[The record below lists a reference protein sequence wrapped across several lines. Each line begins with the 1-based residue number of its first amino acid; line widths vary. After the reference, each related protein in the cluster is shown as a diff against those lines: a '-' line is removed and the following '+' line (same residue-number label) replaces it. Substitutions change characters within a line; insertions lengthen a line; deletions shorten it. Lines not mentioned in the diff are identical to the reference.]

1 MDKLNNSLCWLV
13 KHTDYD
19 LVQYLID
26 NGANVNYQDCAPMRN
41 ALNDGT
47 IEMVQ
52 LLFQNGSIVPEN
64 VYVNVYC
71 DHFESKIDLIFK
83 LNYGDKL
90 DHKKI
95 IIEIFDKVRTDK
107 DILERLLEYVSD
119 DHFYNELYETLL
131 NKSYYSY
138 YKLKILIDK
147 GVVVKSEHY
156 PRIISSLF
164 YCDVKTFIMDNII
177 DINFDNNYVF
187 RYACRNQNLG
197 LIEWLLQ
204 MGVDICCCN
213 NFAIKMACCFGEN
226 MELFHYLIKNGAD
239 LFCCNGI
246 CFVLASDSIFD
257 YLKEKYPD
265 YCAKMR
271 EISLNHKII
280 VSNDYTI
287 FDKLEKLIVEKID
300 SS

>member
-26 NGANVNYQDCAPMRN
+26 NGADVNYQDGTPMRN

-47 IEMVQ
+47 IEMVR
-52 LLFQNGSIVPEN
+52 LLFRNGSIIPDN
-64 VYVNVYC
+64 AFVNVYC
-71 DHFESKIDLIFK
+71 DHFKSKIDLIFK

-90 DHKKI
+90 DHKEI
-95 IIEIFDKVRTDK
+95 IMGIFDKVSTYE
-107 DILERLLEYVSD
+107 DILEKLSEYINDHHFYYELLEV
-119 DHFYNELYETLL
+119 LL
-131 NKSYYSY
+131 KKSYYGY
-138 YKLKILIDK
+138 AKLKLLINK
-147 GVVVKSEHY
+147 GVVIKPDYYS
-156 PRIISSLF
+156 RIIDSL
-164 YCDVKTFIMDNII
+164 YYYDVKTFIMDNII

-187 RYACRNQNLG
+187 RYACRNQNFE

-213 NFAIKMACCFGEN
+213 NFAIKIACCFGEK
-226 MELFHYLIKNGAD
+226 MELFNYLIENGAD

-246 CFVLASDSIFD
+246 CFVLAQGSILD
-257 YLKEKYPD
+257 YLEEKYPD

-271 EISLNHKII
+271 KINLKYKII
-280 VSNDYTI
+280 IGNNYTI
-287 FDKLEKLIVEKID
+287 FDELEELITEKLNE
-300 SS
+300 